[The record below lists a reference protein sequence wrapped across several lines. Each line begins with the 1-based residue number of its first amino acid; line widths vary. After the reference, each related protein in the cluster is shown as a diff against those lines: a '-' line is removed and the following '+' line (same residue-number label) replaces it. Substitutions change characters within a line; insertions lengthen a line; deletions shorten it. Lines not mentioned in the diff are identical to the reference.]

1 MPESRIRRKRAGTTP
16 AAPVTP
22 VSGPRPSPRW
32 WVPLMLALMLA
43 GLVWIVVFYL
53 SSTEYPVP
61 GIGAGNLVAGFALIL
76 VGFAMTTRWR

>member
-1 MPESRIRRKRAGTTP
+1 MPEPRIRRRSAWTAP
-16 AAPVTP
+16 ATP

-32 WVPLMLALMLA
+32 WVPTMLALMLA

-53 SSTEYPVP
+53 SGSEYPVP

-76 VGFAMTTRWR
+76 LGFAMTTRWR